1 MWECSGDPV
10 MAGRRGALLTFG
22 RFGANKKREGV
33 PLEDKLMER
42 KRVVITG
49 VGPISPIGCGKD
61 NFWNA
66 LMEGKT
72 GVGLVTRFDTS
83 DFKTRIAAEINNFDP
98 GDYGIKPKDAKRMD
112 LFTQYGVAAASLAI
126 EDAGLELGEY
136 NDRVGT
142 IIGTGI
148 GGLMTLEE
156 EKRKLVESKNP
167 SRVSPFLIPMMMPNA
182 INAHVSIM
190 HRLTGT
196 SPCLANACATGSYA
210 LIYACKDI
218 AIGDFDV
225 IVSGGSEAIITE
237 IAASSFANMK
247 ALSRN
252 NENPKGACRPFDKD
266 RDGFVI
272 GEGAGVL
279 VLENLE
285 HALQRHARIYA
296 ELVGY
301 ATNTDAYHITAPDPG
316 ARMVRKAIL
325 DSLHMAGLEPGDVD
339 YINAHGTSTPLNDR
353 AEAAAINAVF
363 GDYRVP
369 VSSTKSMIGH
379 LIGAAGGIEAIVC
392 ALALEKQIIP
402 PNVNYETPDPDV
414 DLNVI
419 TRPTPATLDVV
430 MNNSFGFGGHNAV
443 MVLKRYTE

>member
-1 MWECSGDPV
+1 
-10 MAGRRGALLTFG
+10 
-22 RFGANKKREGV
+22 
-33 PLEDKLMER
+33 MER

-49 VGPISPIGCGKD
+49 VGVITPIGSGKD
-61 NFWNA
+61 KFWNA
-66 LMEGKT
+66 LMEGKS
-72 GVGLVTRFDTS
+72 GVELVTRFDTS
-83 DFKTRIAAEINNFDP
+83 EFKTKIGAEIRDFDP
-98 GDYGIKPKDAKRMD
+98 EDYGITPKDAKRMD

-126 EDAGLELGEY
+126 EDSGLELGAY

-142 IIGTGI
+142 MIGTGI

-156 EKRKLVESKNP
+156 EKKKLVESKNP

-182 INAHVSIM
+182 INAYVSII
-190 HRLTGT
+190 HKLTGT
-196 SPCLANACATGSYA
+196 SPCPANACATGSYA
-210 LIYACKDI
+210 LIYASKDI
-218 AIGDFDV
+218 ALGDFDV
-225 IVSGGSEAIITE
+225 IVSGGSEAILTE

-266 RDGFVI
+266 RNGFVI
-272 GEGAGVL
+272 GEGAGVM
-279 VLENLE
+279 VLESLE
-285 HALQRHARIYA
+285 HALNRNAKIYA

-316 ARMVRKAIL
+316 ARMVKKAIL
-325 DSLHMAGLEPGDVD
+325 DSLNMAGLEPREVD
-339 YINAHGTSTPLNDR
+339 YINAHGTSTKLNDA
-353 AEAAAINAVF
+353 AEALAIREVF

-379 LIGAAGGIEAIVC
+379 LIGAAGSVEAVTC
-392 ALALEKQIIP
+392 ALAIEKQIIP
-402 PNVNYETPDPDV
+402 PTINYETRDPDV

-419 TRPTPATLDVV
+419 TEPTPADLNVV

-443 MVLKRYTE
+443 MVLKKYAG